1 MLFCDKLMTEHTRVP
16 CWQRMLIVM
25 LPSIL
30 LINVNYQ
37 QLWQGLKRRMGHID
51 ALWGEWKGQR
61 RERVGADRQ
70 NTLKIFIIS
79 FTGRN
84 IWFHVL
90 DIYSPPLWMLICS
103 IWIFIHSIFGHSTRT
118 YLFTWCSTNMF
129 VHSICGNIYLFEFQ
143 HLSLLPL
150 SGCWV
155 PGFKCPS
162 AVIWH
167 FGDNTNQSHHDEDD
181 KVDWNLFWSWQN
193 EVRNTAWSY
202 EEKCF
207 GFLSSV
213 ITSIFLKIG
222 CTNCCGG
229 DLCRSF
235 EVDHIWEII
244 FDRISCDLQQLLLL
258 QGF

>member
-1 MLFCDKLMTEHTRVP
+1 MLDA
-16 CWQRMLIVM
+16 I
-25 LPSIL
+25 
-30 LINVNYQ
+30 
-37 QLWQGLKRRMGHID
+37 LWQINDGAHPRPLLAKDANRDASQYFVDKCELSAVVTGIEKADGSYWCALGRVKRPEEGT
-51 ALWGEWKGQR
+51 G
-61 RERVGADRQ
+61 GADRQ

-129 VHSICGNIYLFEFQ
+129 VHPICGNIYLFVEFQ
-143 HLSLLPL
+143 HLSLPPL

-181 KVDWNLFWSWQN
+181 KVDVNLF
-193 EVRNTAWSY
+193 
-202 EEKCF
+202 
-207 GFLSSV
+207 
-213 ITSIFLKIG
+213 
-222 CTNCCGG
+222 
-229 DLCRSF
+229 
-235 EVDHIWEII
+235 
-244 FDRISCDLQQLLLL
+244 
-258 QGF
+258 